1 MRNVNL
7 LLFIFQNIC
16 LIVLLNINK
25 SGVWIHERINRLKS
39 MIMLFFTLQMP
50 ATRLPISNG
59 NENAKKRKV
68 ESLFLEYYWRSIR
81 DRHSFSSHDCNYCP
95 NQDWRTKKLQK
106 KVKCKKHEIVWLI
119 FHKKAEVQIGSY
131 FLYLSKHGIDMHI
144 NQVIFRKILSI
155 LRYRLF

>member
-1 MRNVNL
+1 MKPIITKELIDWNQWLCCFLPCRCRQL
-7 LLFIFQNIC
+7 DYLF
-16 LIVLLNINK
+16 
-25 SGVWIHERINRLKS
+25 
-39 MIMLFFTLQMP
+39 QME
-50 ATRLPISNG
+50 TKMQ
-59 NENAKKRKV
+59 KKRKV